1 MDHVHYS
8 TFEKQVS
15 IIEKINFL
23 FIDPPANLM
32 VPKYTYKIA
41 LEGPRFTIKDLKNKR
56 LSKFIE
62 SSLEYVL
69 FDTYIYDLFPDA
81 CKLFECRTTIQNNG
95 TLLKFKGSRNG
106 LCK

>member
-1 MDHVHYS
+1 MSVVHYS

-15 IIEKINFL
+15 IVERINFL
-23 FIDPPANLM
+23 FIDPPKNLM
-32 VPKYTYKIA
+32 LDPYYYKNH
-41 LEGPRFTIKDLKNKR
+41 LGGPRLTIKDLKNKR

-62 SSLEYVL
+62 NSLEYVL

-81 CKLFECRTTIQNNG
+81 CKLFECRTTVESNG

-106 LCK
+106 IC